1 MAYGQNLYGQ
11 NLYGPNM
18 YGTYGAPIPNY
29 NANNSIDQLYN
40 SYKQMQSQMQS
51 NVQPTVNP
59 SMGQRGIFIQIS
71 DYKEVE
77 NYPVPTDGTPTLFFD
92 FVHYVFYSKKF
103 ANGQC
108 SIQSFVF
115 SPMNGNGTSSSD
127 TDNKVEENKQ
137 NDNAETQDSN
147 INPDKETLNIIL
159 EKIDE
164 TNKKVASLDRKVN
177 KLQSKSKTI
186 KAEENVNELD

>member
-1 MAYGQNLYGQ
+1 MAYGQ

-29 NANNSIDQLYN
+29 NVNNSVDQLYN
-40 SYKQMQSQMQS
+40 TYKQMQSQMQA
-51 NVQPTVNP
+51 NTQPTVNVNP

-77 NYPVPTDGTPTLFFD
+77 NYHVPTDGTPTLFFD

-115 SPMNGNGTSSSD
+115 SPMNGNGTNGTESD
-127 TDNKVEENKQ
+127 VKNTENKQ
-137 NDNAETQDSN
+137 TDNEETQNTNVNSTD
-147 INPDKETLNIIL
+147 ETLNIIL
-159 EKIDE
+159 EKLDE

-177 KLQSKSKTI
+177 KLQSKSKTT
-186 KAEENVNELD
+186 KVEEDIDELD